1 MLVAL
6 PVTLQMENGLMA
18 SNHGDMILEVSDLVK
33 YFPVTGGI
41 FSRTVGNVKAVD
53 GVSFYVRQGETLGI
67 VGESG
72 CGKSTTGRVILRLLE
87 PTSGRAFFEGEDIF
101 ALKGEAVRK
110 LRRRMQIIFQDPY
123 SSLNPRMTVG
133 ELVGEPL
140 KVHGI
145 LNRADRKDRVSQL
158 LELVGLNAYHH
169 NKYPHEFSGGQ
180 RQRAGIARA
189 LALNPKL
196 IVCDEPVSALD
207 VSIQSQVLNLLKDL
221 QQEFYLSYVFIS
233 HNLAVVRHI
242 SNRVGVMYLGKMVE
256 MADTNALFGHP
267 KHPYTIS
274 LLSAIPNMD
283 PLSRSERIVL
293 KGDVPSPVDVP
304 PGCRFHTRCPYQFD
318 RCRID
323 DPFFRDI
330 GDDHFVACHL
340 MDK

>member
-1 MLVAL
+1 
-6 PVTLQMENGLMA
+6 MA
-18 SNHGDMILEVSDLVK
+18 QNQGEMILEVTDLVK
-33 YFPVTGGI
+33 YFPITGGI

-53 GVSFYVRQGETLGI
+53 GVSFFIRHGETLGI

-87 PTSGRAFFEGEDIF
+87 PTSGRALFEGEDIY
-101 ALKGEAVRK
+101 ALKGKAVRN

-145 LNRADRKDRVSQL
+145 MNHAERKVRVNDL
-158 LELVGLNAYHH
+158 LEVVGLNAYHH

-180 RQRAGIARA
+180 RQRVGIARA
-189 LALNPKL
+189 LALHPKL
-196 IVCDEPVSALD
+196 IICDEPVSALD

-221 QQEFYLSYVFIS
+221 QQEFQLSYMFIS
-233 HNLAVVRHI
+233 HNLSVVKFI
-242 SNRVGVMYLGKMVE
+242 SDRVAVMYLGKMVE
-256 MADTNALFGHP
+256 MTDTDELFAHP

-283 PLSRSERIVL
+283 PTSKCERIVL
-293 KGDVPSPVDVP
+293 KGDVPSPVNVP
-304 PGCRFHTRCPYQFD
+304 SGCRFHTRCRYQYK
-318 RCRID
+318 RCSVE
-323 DPFFRDI
+323 DPVFKDT
-330 GDDHFVACHL
+330 GNAHFVACHL